1 VLLLGGV
8 LGAPRAGAL
17 VVPSHHVAGPSSTP
31 LHIAGSRPGRTSAP
45 ADPSCGQVQQATI
58 LLARWLFDLTGS
70 ARYRSPSADTTCVR
84 TSLALRAAT
93 TPDPPPTAA
102 PAVPAPTDSAPAP
115 SAPATAQPGPT
126 GTGATSATPAPGY
139 GCAAALA
146 YLNAH
151 AAPGYQLVCPGYA
164 QGHEGMT
171 CDNWP
176 SICPGQM
183 EIVISD
189 PCPVAYMNE
198 ASNSLV
204 FSHLSTAPIDP
215 YGYSCET

>member
-1 VLLLGGV
+1 MLVLGGV
-8 LGAPRAGAL
+8 LTASPAGAGTVTVPHAATTHHASL
-17 VVPSHHVAGPSSTP
+17 VRNDRPTPAGD
-31 LHIAGSRPGRTSAP
+31 RTCGP
-45 ADPSCGQVQQATI
+45 AQQARI
-58 LLARWLFDLTGS
+58 LLSSWLYSLTGA
-70 ARYRSPSADTTCVR
+70 ARYRTTSTNQTCVA

-93 TPDPPPTAA
+93 TPDPPPPTAPSPPAPGPSPSTPAA
-102 PAVPAPTDSAPAP
+102 PASAPLSAPAVI
-115 SAPATAQPGPT
+115 TAGS
-126 GTGATSATPAPGY
+126 GTSGF
-139 GCAAALA
+139 GCAAALS
-146 YLNAH
+146 YLSTH

-176 SICPGQM
+176 SICPGQK

-189 PCPVAYMNE
+189 PCPVSYMNE

-215 YGYSCET
+215 YGYACPG